1 MTVDA
6 TCSPPATEDRRP
18 KGRRHLLG
26 VAGRVMLEFPPQAES
41 YTSVPQQ
48 QSDLESAGYQA
59 FCCRP
64 SGFILRSPHAS
75 RRAGSYSHLYGTG
88 LLCPAFCL

>member
-6 TCSPPATEDRRP
+6 TWSPPVAENRRP

-41 YTSVPQQ
+41 YTSIPQQ
-48 QSDLESAGYQA
+48 QSDLESTGYQA

-64 SGFILRSPHAS
+64 RLQSQWLHAQEPTCVLPG
-75 RRAGSYSHLYGTG
+75 RVV
-88 LLCPAFCL
+88 